1 MTIAGNYYDYD
12 TWGSLGWQS
21 EYSWTTDGCSNSD
34 STFGG
39 LSITCLLISLITNMI
54 LIYWMIKRKNTDK
67 LSIGPCALEQ
77 RHILIIICSL
87 MFLLLLASSSAYFSN
102 CNEALWSASTS
113 YESSYYVDWGP
124 DYGLIL
130 AWVQCALLLGIVV
143 VNVVAWT
150 KEQTDAQVE
159 INSNPKTGSDAV
171 VVISPTPSALPY
183 GWSEHTAA
191 DGRVYY
197 QDNINKR
204 TQWLPPTEEVVLDG
218 WCKRVTPDGKEYWV
232 NSLSKAT
239 QWERPTMETKG
250 CGEREGV
257 EPNNEKVPLSA
268 IGTSYHNSVL
278 FLQEC
283 LQCNVLPLKFIICV

>member
-130 AWVQCALLLGIVV
+130 AWVQCALLLDIVV

-159 INSNPKTGSDAV
+159 INSNPKPD
-171 VVISPTPSALPY
+171 
-183 GWSEHTAA
+183 
-191 DGRVYY
+191 RM
-197 QDNINKR
+197 
-204 TQWLPPTEEVVLDG
+204 QWL
-218 WCKRVTPDGKEYWV
+218 
-232 NSLSKAT
+232 
-239 QWERPTMETKG
+239 
-250 CGEREGV
+250 
-257 EPNNEKVPLSA
+257 
-268 IGTSYHNSVL
+268 L
-278 FLQEC
+278 FLRHRPLCHTDGVNIQPQMAEYIIRITLIKEHNGCHRQKKQC
-283 LQCNVLPLKFIICV
+283 LMGGVSV